1 MDRIIWTDK
10 ELALFGGALEE
21 DFSFD
26 DGIREAEAFYGSP
39 RPSQQPDRLRAEQN
53 RNEIATSMNN
63 SEQAAIDDAAT
74 DLSHTQALNHTP
86 AAAQHPLAIKDRL
99 VSPTINS
106 HQQEGIL
113 GVVNGKELPDIAR
126 AGQDISTLVFR
137 SPARDTTTVYPSIMS
152 AVDPER
158 NIEST
163 AGKLDPP
170 DTPTEST
177 SSNSSV
183 LLLSPVPRAFA
194 STPKPSEDDPPSSIG
209 KNSLIEEMRGED
221 DAAAKDEGEG
231 GEGNEDNMPKLDLTG
246 FCEIKTFSED
256 DPSGAPDKISGG
268 PVQDAAALNVDADL
282 RLQQLDGTYQETSQL
297 SELTSANGS
306 KATKSLVQEDV
317 DMMNDEGSMLD
328 SAKPGSKIPQKRK
341 RPARSTRRDQ
351 GAVSKADAMAANSEA
366 TREVSQAPLAGPNRS
381 ASDTTTTKAAKGAL
395 IPRELMRLTGS
406 DLLSSSALPQKRGE
420 GRQTRAQKA
429 AEADSVPNAGGAA
442 KTRHRK
448 SGA

>member
-1 MDRIIWTDK
+1 MDRIIWTEE

-21 DFSFD
+21 DLSFD
-26 DGIREAEAFYGSP
+26 DGVKEAEAFYGSP
-39 RPSQQPDRLRAEQN
+39 RPSQHPDRMRTEHN
-53 RNEIATSMNN
+53 RNEIATSMND

-74 DLSHTQALNHTP
+74 DLSHTQATNHTP
-86 AAAQHPLAIKDRL
+86 AAAQHPLAVKDKL
-99 VSPTINS
+99 VSPTINF

-113 GVVNGKELPDIAR
+113 GVVNGKELSDIAR
-126 AGQDISTLVFR
+126 ASQDISTLVFR
-137 SPARDTTTVYPSIMS
+137 SPAKDTTVVHPSNMS

-183 LLLSPVPRAFA
+183 LLLSPVPRALA
-194 STPKPSEDDPPSSIG
+194 STPKPSEGQPPSSVG

-221 DAAAKDEGEG
+221 DTGAKDEDEAGEAS
-231 GEGNEDNMPKLDLTG
+231 EDRVPKLDLTG
-246 FCEIKTFSED
+246 FAENKTSGED
-256 DPSGAPDKISGG
+256 DSSKPPTKISEG
-268 PVQDAAALNVDADL
+268 PVKHAAPLNVDVDL
-282 RLQQLDGTYQETSQL
+282 RIQQLDGTDQETSQL
-297 SELTSANGS
+297 SELTSANGN
-306 KATKSLVQEDV
+306 KAVESPFQEDV
-317 DMMNDEGSMLD
+317 DMVDDEGSMLGTD
-328 SAKPGSKIPQKRK
+328 SGTPGAKIPQKRK
-341 RPARSTRRDQ
+341 RPARSARRDH
-351 GAVSKADAMAANSEA
+351 AVSKRDAKSKA
-366 TREVSQAPLAGPNRS
+366 TRKDSPAALADPNRR
-381 ASDTTTTKAAKGAL
+381 ASDTTIKEATKGGL
-395 IPRELMRLTGS
+395 VSREVRRLTGS
-406 DLLSSSALPQKRGE
+406 DLLSSSTLPQRRDE